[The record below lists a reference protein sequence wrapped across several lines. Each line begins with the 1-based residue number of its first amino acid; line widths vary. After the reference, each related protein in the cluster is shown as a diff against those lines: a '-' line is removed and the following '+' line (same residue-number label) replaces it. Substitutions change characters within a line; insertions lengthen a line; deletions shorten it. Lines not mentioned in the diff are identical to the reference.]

1 MYYDN
6 EDEEI
11 EEDDIPDIA
20 NENKSHR
27 PYRDNIIIKNEDE
40 NNAKGYTTMKVRKPF
55 TESDIRERVKKSLS
69 KTQKQNHRR
78 RVKKGEASYT
88 TKQKKENLN
97 IIKDS
102 W

>member
-40 NNAKGYTTMKVRKPF
+40 NNAKGYTTVKVRKPF

-88 TKQKKENLN
+88 TKQKKENLS

>member
-1 MYYDN
+1 
-6 EDEEI
+6 
-11 EEDDIPDIA
+11 
-20 NENKSHR
+20 
-27 PYRDNIIIKNEDE
+27 
-40 NNAKGYTTMKVRKPF
+40 MKVRKPF

-78 RVKKGEASYT
+78 RVKKGEASCT

-97 IIKDS
+97 VIKDS